1 MNEPV
6 LGRLQH
12 LMTLREDVESLTSGG
27 PWVPAADWYES
38 DTHMTLCLDVPGVQ
52 PGSLELLEEDGTVT
66 VTGERDVPERRLLAE
81 RPGGRFTR
89 TLTFPLE
96 TVPQSGEAQLAG
108 GVLQVHFEKRHP
120 TIEITARAE
129 REAES

>member
-66 VTGERDVPERRLLAE
+66 VTG
-81 RPGGRFTR
+81 
-89 TLTFPLE
+89 
-96 TVPQSGEAQLAG
+96 
-108 GVLQVHFEKRHP
+108 
-120 TIEITARAE
+120 
-129 REAES
+129 